1 MRIEDNRSYSKSE
14 FVSAYPKLS
23 EKLLDKTLAA
33 LAKNEGLLV
42 FPNDFLAIE
51 DIERDSKIVETINES
66 ILFQN
71 VIGFIGYEEEQLNI
85 HSRFSKGDNNYFL
98 HYMLQKVL
106 NINIVNLDTQ
116 LSMEEQFYQLLMY
129 LFPRYL
135 NAAMRKGM
143 FKQYQRFHHNDSNIK
158 GAIDIPMHIKKNTPF
173 VGKSAYSTREFT
185 QDNDLMQLI
194 RHTIEYIRVSGQN
207 GRMILNSSE
216 ITKQNVSAI
225 ILATPT
231 YRSGSKRNIIIANR
245 NMLVRHAYYTEY
257 LGLQKLCLMI
267 LMHRRHSFSGK
278 SKNIHGILFDV
289 AWLWEEYLNTLIK
302 DHFIHPKNKKSKNG
316 ISLFS
321 DRVRTVFPDFYNR
334 NRGVII
340 DAKYKKLE
348 YTDKGIGRE
357 DLYQI
362 ISYMYILK
370 AKNAGV
376 VYPSSRDSEK
386 NHIGTLDGYKGKIFK
401 LSLQVPEYVENYNE
415 FYAGIQESERIFK
428 MKIEELLEWL
438 EVKKMS

>member
-185 QDNDLMQLI
+185 QDNDLIQLV
-194 RHTIEYIRVSGQN
+194 RHTIESIRVSGQN

-216 ITKQNVSAI
+216 VTKKNVSAV

-334 NRGVII
+334 ESGVVI
-340 DAKYKKLE
+340 DAKYKNLE
-348 YTDKGIGRE
+348 DTAKGISRE

-362 ISYMYILK
+362 ITYSYILK
-370 AKNAGV
+370 ADYAGV
-376 VYPSSRDSEK
+376 VFPSTSSTKWNKIGILAGYSGNVFKQSLYIPQKVGSYEVFISMIIQAESSLEK
-386 NHIGTLDGYKGKIFK
+386 DINRILYGN
-401 LSLQVPEYVENYNE
+401 SL
-415 FYAGIQESERIFK
+415 R
-428 MKIEELLEWL
+428 
-438 EVKKMS
+438 KK